1 VDMTLH
7 NLICYL
13 TPRRLL
19 FKNFH
24 LSMGSV
30 FVCVVS
36 CRISHSV
43 HVHANAVLVVF
54 QYA

>member
-1 VDMTLH
+1 
-7 NLICYL
+7 
-13 TPRRLL
+13 
-19 FKNFH
+19 
-24 LSMGSV
+24 MGSV

-54 QYA
+54 QYAWHLQRSYYCGPSFN